1 MKVLGIDGGGTSL
14 KATVAQEGQIIGRI
28 VLNQGVNLSAVDPK
42 QLEQTIKELFEWSG
56 NVDLVRAAFSGA
68 GSEQRKSLLKEILTK
83 YFSNS
88 TLQIFTDAEGV
99 LYSCY
104 ENEPVVVVIAGTGSV
119 VMGIDGSQMI
129 HRAGGWGHLFDDEGG
144 AFSIVCKVIRAA
156 LNYRDG
162 VGEFDPVFDELI
174 HFYKVNHIEDLVD
187 LQRLKNFKEKIA
199 SFASHMTITPLVLR
213 VLEEDL
219 QILVKK
225 TTCVLR
231 KTGAKKLYIHGGMFK
246 IPQVQ
251 YIFENNLSCVQ
262 ILRLENDVDYMLASN
277 PSLANLRI
285 FS

>member
-14 KATVAQEGQIIGRI
+14 KATVAQEKQIIGRI

-68 GSEQRKSLLKEILTK
+68 GSEQRKSLLKEVLTK

-119 VMGIDGSQMI
+119 VMGIDGSQTI

-174 HFYKVNHIEDLVD
+174 HFYKVSHIEDLVD

-199 SFASHMTITPLVLR
+199 SFASHMKITPLVLR

-219 QILVKK
+219 QVLVKK
-225 TTCVLR
+225 TMCILR
-231 KTGAKKLYIHGGMFK
+231 KTDAKKLYIHGGMFK

-285 FS
+285 FP